1 MKTTTDE
8 KREFLISII
17 ENMNEEEIDFMD
29 NLFNLENIISTR
41 ELLNIFAPEM
51 DQSKIDTAYPAE
63 YAKRIREIY
72 PDFDNGWNVY
82 DYNNNRLF
90 GEMRNIYN
98 IIANKM
104 FSFFRDATQNYIQN
118 TI

>member
-1 MKTTTDE
+1 MKTTIDE

-17 ENMNEEEIDFMD
+17 ENMDEEEIDFLD

-41 ELLNIFAPEM
+41 ELLNIFAPEL
-51 DQSKIDTAYPAE
+51 DQNKIDTAYPVE

-72 PDFDNGWNVY
+72 PDFDNGYIIY
-82 DYNNNRLF
+82 DYNKNMF
-90 GEMRNIYN
+90 GEMKNIYN
-98 IIANKM
+98 LIANKM
-104 FSFFRDATQNYIQN
+104 FSFFREAIQNYIQT